1 MDARNLLPVP
11 VIDKRDEFA
20 QLDPPYPHKWYRIV
34 TDQPLYRWLGQQGEA
49 FGAPGLEP
57 RWTSSVK
64 DAVGTAYSASS
75 RVWFTCSHG
84 ILNEIY
90 HPTIDHA
97 QVRDMEFLVTDGET
111 FAHEEKRDLL
121 STFEYIHPE
130 TLGVRYVNRDP
141 DGRYSLTKEIICD
154 PHHSVVLLRVRL
166 EGHPELVPRLKVYA
180 LLAPH
185 LDGGGKGNTARAVD
199 IAGHKMLLAWKNQW
213 SLAMGA
219 SCGFSR
225 VSCGFVGASDG
236 WRDLVEDF
244 RMDWEFG
251 SATGG
256 NLAVMGELN
265 LEAARDDG
273 SREFTL
279 AIGIGEGQHTALQKT
294 VSALSMPFMQ
304 HRDRFIEQWHRVAN
318 PEWLAAKSCDGGRL
332 MRASHNV
339 LLAHED
345 KTYSGA
351 FVASASIPWGQVH
364 GDDDLGGYHLVWT
377 RDMVQTATAMLAC
390 GRAETARRALVYL
403 ACTQQ
408 PDGGFAQNFWVDGR
422 PYWSGV
428 QLDEVAF
435 PLILAWRLWK
445 ADGLGEMDIFPFV
458 ERAAGFLVRNAPIT
472 HQERWEESAGYS
484 PSTLAAVIAGLICA
498 GEMARARDSSE
509 LATHFE
515 DFADWIE
522 RHLEDWTVTNN
533 GVLLPTVSRHYMR
546 IRPPE
551 QGEAYACESCG
562 TEMIRVANRPPGS
575 RYEFEAREIV
585 DAGFLELV
593 RYGVRRADDPLIVDS
608 LKVVDAVLKR
618 GLPQGPGWLRYN
630 WDGYGQRADGG
641 PYQGW
646 GKGRVWPLLTGER
659 AHYELAAGNDIA
671 PLIET
676 YERFATCG
684 QMLPEQVWDEANR
697 PASRL
702 MLGQPAGSAVP
713 LVWAHAEYLKLLRS
727 AVDGKVFDR
736 IDPVYERYCVP
747 QGRRGLRRNLEIYSQ
762 HRPIQKIAAGDTLRI
777 LDESRFEVVWSA
789 DGWQTTN
796 TTQSRTLGSAGHSA
810 DLTTAAEARSG
821 LLFWTLHWP
830 EQDRWLGYNVEVKVE
845 AK

>member
-1 MDARNLLPVP
+1 MS
-11 VIDKRDEFA
+11 
-20 QLDPPYPHKWYRIV
+20 
-34 TDQPLYRWLGQQGEA
+34 DQPAYRWLEQQGEA

-75 RVWFTCSHG
+75 RIWFTCSHG

-90 HPTIDHA
+90 HPTIDRA

-130 TLGVRYVNRDP
+130 SLGVRYVNRDP
-141 DGRYSLTKEIICD
+141 DGRYTLTKEIICD
-154 PHHSVVLLRVRL
+154 PHHSMLLVRVRL
-166 EGHPELVPRLKVYA
+166 EGHEALVPRLKVYA

-185 LDGGGKGNTARAVD
+185 LDGGGMGNTARAVD

-219 SCGFSR
+219 SCGFAR

-236 WRDLVEDF
+236 WRDLKEDF
-244 RMDWEFG
+244 HMDWQFG
-251 SATGG
+251 SATNG
-256 NLAVMGELN
+256 NLAIMGELN
-265 LEAARDDG
+265 LAAAGDDG
-273 SREFTL
+273 ARQFTL
-279 AIGIGEGQHTALQKT
+279 AIGIGEGNHTALQKT
-294 VSALSMPFMQ
+294 VSALAMPFEQ
-304 HRDRFIEQWHRVAN
+304 HRNRFIEQWHRVAN
-318 PEWLAAKSCDGGRL
+318 PEWLATKARDGGKL

-345 KTYSGA
+345 KTFSGA

-377 RDMVQTATAMLAC
+377 RDMVQTATALLAC

-408 PDGGFAQNFWVDGR
+408 PNGGFAQNFWVDGH
-422 PYWSGV
+422 PYWSGL

-445 ADGLGEMDIFPFV
+445 TNGMGEMDIFPFV
-458 ERAAGFLVRNAPIT
+458 ERAAGFLVRYAPIT
-472 HQERWEESAGYS
+472 HQERWEEAAGYS

-498 GEMARARDSSE
+498 AEIARARDSAE
-509 LATHFE
+509 LATFYE
-515 DFADWIE
+515 EFADWLE
-522 RHLEDWTVTNN
+522 HHLEDWTVTNE
-533 GVLLPTVSRHYMR
+533 GVLLPAVPRHYMR

-551 QGEAYACESCG
+551 SGEAYACESCG
-562 TEMIRVANRPPGS
+562 TEIIRLANRPPGT
-575 RYEFEAREIV
+575 RYEFAAREIV

-630 WDGYGQRADGG
+630 WDGYGQRTDGG

-659 AHYELAAGNDIA
+659 AHYELAAGHDIA

-676 YERFATCG
+676 YERLATGG

-702 MLGQPAGSAVP
+702 ILGQPAGSAVP

-736 IDPVYERYCVP
+736 IDPVYERYSEP
-747 QGRRGLRRNLEIYSQ
+747 KGRQGLRRNLEIYSRR
-762 HRPIQKIAAGDTLRI
+762 RPIQKIAAGDTLRI
-777 LDESRFEVVWSA
+777 LDGDLFDLVWSA
-789 DGWQTTN
+789 DGWQTAQ
-796 TTQSRTLGSAGHSA
+796 TTPSRSLGGAGFSA
-810 DLTTAAEARSG
+810 DIATAADQGSNG
-821 LLFWTLHWP
+821 ISWTFHWP
-830 EQDRWLGYNVEVKVE
+830 DLGRWLGYNVEVMVE
-845 AK
+845 TK